1 MDGLA
6 EWTSAVCVELGI
18 DVAAVDRGQ
27 VLGLTRDMA
36 RQKAV
41 IATYLLGVAVGRG
54 MPSGEAAERVAALAA
69 PRPVPAIDWRD

>member
-1 MDGLA
+1 
-6 EWTSAVCVELGI
+6 
-18 DVAAVDRGQ
+18 
-27 VLGLTRDMA
+27 MA